1 MSVSVA
7 MTCGCVIF
15 LLFGSRMLRF
25 DDITMNLM
33 FWRSDYNEICAT
45 KGLKKENDPANSQ
58 IFWHLEML
66 FFGGVVGRSSSCCQD
81 ARTDTLE
88 ATRFT
93 ELMVM
98 ERESDTSTDRWKQR
112 EGP

>member
-1 MSVSVA
+1 MMQSVLQRVKKKKKIPPILRS
-7 MTCGCVIF
+7 CGTSRCFF
-15 LLFGSRMLRF
+15 L
-25 DDITMNLM
+25 
-33 FWRSDYNEICAT
+33 
-45 KGLKKENDPANSQ
+45 
-58 IFWHLEML
+58 
-66 FFGGVVGRSSSCCQD
+66 GGVVGRSSSCCQD